1 MVRTC
6 ASEAASSSVAHKQPR
21 RAPLQEAQDPEF
33 EPKVVVK
40 DVESDDTARDR
51 PGPGEPIREAST
63 DIDEEDA

>member
-6 ASEAASSSVAHKQPR
+6 ASEAASSLVAHKQPC

-51 PGPGEPIREAST
+51 LGPGEPIREAST
-63 DIDEEDA
+63 DIDKEDA